1 LKWPNLKVL
10 VNPKQDFKKKTKI
23 LFCAFLLSTI
33 EFKIRP
39 LVTQNMIYCLKN
51 PFRQKSKA
59 GSL

>member
-39 LVTQNMIYCLKN
+39 LVTQNMILFKLSQE
-51 PFRQKSKA
+51 PFQAKIE
-59 GSL
+59 GG

>member
-39 LVTQNMIYCLKN
+39 LVTQNLILFKLSQE
-51 PFRQKSKA
+51 PFQAKIEGR
-59 GSL
+59 